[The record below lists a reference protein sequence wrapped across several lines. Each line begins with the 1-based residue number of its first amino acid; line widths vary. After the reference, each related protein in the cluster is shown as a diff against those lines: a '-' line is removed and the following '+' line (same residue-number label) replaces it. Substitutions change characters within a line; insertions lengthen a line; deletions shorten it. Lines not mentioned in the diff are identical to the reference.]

1 MIQTFAEFFTYPK
14 KIFLSL
20 QSYCYVDRY
29 SNSLLFRLDVSILC
43 CFAVVAGQCYS
54 SLQNISIP
62 NGTLYSPSMGLV
74 KSNALYSEQGVISDT
89 DLFPH
94 GSSGVEPLCLFHKF
108 RPMSAILLQHHGNHR
123 TDEVGIIRGDLHI
136 NEFVLVAS
144 KVLKLRNN

>member
-54 SLQNISIP
+54 SLQNTASQMP
-62 NGTLYSPSMGLV
+62 LYIALV
-74 KSNALYSEQGVISDT
+74 CVW
-89 DLFPH
+89 
-94 GSSGVEPLCLFHKF
+94 
-108 RPMSAILLQHHGNHR
+108 
-123 TDEVGIIRGDLHI
+123 
-136 NEFVLVAS
+136 S
-144 KVLKLRNN
+144 KVMHYIVNRVSFQTKICFLMVPPEWNLSVSFTSSDPCQPFCSSTMATTGQMRLAL